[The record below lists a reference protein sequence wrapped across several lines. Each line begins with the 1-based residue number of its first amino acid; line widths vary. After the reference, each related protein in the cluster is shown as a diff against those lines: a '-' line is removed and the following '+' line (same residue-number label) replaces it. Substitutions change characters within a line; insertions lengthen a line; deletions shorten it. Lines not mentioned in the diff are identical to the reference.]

1 MNETSSMPR
10 PSHRSAQRLA
20 LLVACLAAGALSGC
34 VDYASNDPA
43 LIVDYHTVHPIVLAD
58 APTTLDIFPVGE
70 GLDERTRADIR
81 AFVQRYRELGTG
93 RIAILT
99 PAGRYGRSER
109 VVDEIR
115 RAIAATGLRG
125 YVGVGS
131 YPVADAL
138 QVAPVRL
145 AFQGL
150 KAAVPTACGQWP
162 TDLASGS
169 SIEGWKNQGYENF
182 GCATQS
188 MLAAQVA
195 DPRDLEQARALGSP
209 DVAMRMR
216 AIGDVRNGQDPG
228 TQWQNQLTPIGVV
241 GSGG

>member
-1 MNETSSMPR
+1 MNETSRMAR
-10 PSHRSAQRLA
+10 QFHRWAS
-20 LLVACLAAGALSGC
+20 LLACLAAGALSGC

-43 LIVDYHTVHPIVLAD
+43 LIGDYHAEHPILLAD
-58 APTTLDIFPVGE
+58 APTTLDVFPVGQS
-70 GLDERTRADIR
+70 LDQRTRADIR
-81 AFVQRYRELGTG
+81 AFAERYRALGTG

-99 PAGRYGRSER
+99 PAGRYGRDER

-115 RAIAATGLRG
+115 RALASTGLRG

-131 YPVADAL
+131 YPVAEAL
-138 QVAPVRL
+138 HVAPVRL
-145 AFQGL
+145 VFQGL

-162 TDLASGS
+162 SDLASGS
-169 SIEGWKNQGYENF
+169 SIEGWKNEGYENF

-195 DPRDLEQARALGSP
+195 DPRDLEQARALDSP

-228 TQWQNQLTPIGVV
+228 TQWQTKLTPIGSV
-241 GSGG
+241 GSGS